1 MYEEAVLIGLGGWV
15 PPGIVSNDD
24 LATHLNTSDEW
35 ITSRTGI
42 KERHVVGVDY
52 STSDLAVRAGQ
63 RALVSAGLRSV
74 DYVIVATT
82 TPDRLCPATA
92 PEVSTRLGMKDTPA
106 FDVSAVCSGFL
117 YALQIGRALI
127 KSGAGGTVLV
137 IGAETFTTLL
147 DPQDRNTRPIFGD
160 GAGAVVLRG
169 GDANEPGALVMIEL
183 HSDGALS
190 ELITVDGGGA
200 KARATGSNA
209 PAHLYMRGRSTF
221 MEAIR
226 HMEDV
231 TTRVVEDSGWDLAS
245 VDYIVG
251 HQANARILSAL
262 AGRLGLAEESAI
274 INITELGNT
283 AGASIPL
290 ALVFGNQSG
299 LLTEGKRVVMP
310 TFGAGATWGAAT
322 LTWPDLKT
330 ISYFDKPRS
339 RDASANRAEAV
350 ILSGTG

>member
-15 PPGIVSNDD
+15 PPGILRNDD
-24 LATHLNTSDEW
+24 LAAHLDTSDEW

-42 KERHVVGVDY
+42 KERRVAGGAY

-63 RALVSAGLRSV
+63 RALDSAGLPSV

-117 YALQIGRALI
+117 YALQIGRSLI
-127 KSGAGGTVLV
+127 KSGAAGTALV
-137 IGAETFTTLL
+137 IGAETFTTLI
-147 DPQDRNTRPIFGD
+147 DPEDRNTRPIFGD

-169 GDANEPGALVMIEL
+169 GDANEQGALVMVEL
-183 HSDGALS
+183 HSDGMLS

-200 KARATGSNA
+200 KARAAGSSA
-209 PAHLYMRGRSTF
+209 PAYVSMQGRSTF

-274 INITELGNT
+274 INIAELGNT

-290 ALVFGNQSG
+290 ALVFGNQAG
-299 LLTEGKRVVMP
+299 LLSAGKRVVMP
-310 TFGAGATWGAAT
+310 AFGAGATWGAAT
-322 LTWPDLKT
+322 LIWPSLT
-330 ISYFDKPRS
+330 TVSYLD
-339 RDASANRAEAV
+339 
-350 ILSGTG
+350 

>member
-15 PPGIVSNDD
+15 PPGIVTNDD
-24 LATHLNTSDEW
+24 LAAHLDTSDEW
-35 ITSRTGI
+35 IRSRTGI
-42 KERHVVGVDY
+42 KERHFAGRDHT
-52 STSDLAVRAGQ
+52 TSDLAVRAGQ
-63 RALVSAGLRSV
+63 RALNSAGLNSV

-117 YALQIGRALI
+117 YALQVGRSLI
-127 KSGAGGTVLV
+127 KSGAGGTALV
-137 IGAETFTTLL
+137 IGAETFSTLL
-147 DPQDRNTRPIFGD
+147 NPDDRNTRPIFGD

-200 KARATGSNA
+200 KARALGSPA
-209 PAHLYMRGRSTF
+209 PAFLQMQGRSTF
-221 MEAIR
+221 MEAVR

-231 TTRVVEDSGWDLAS
+231 TTRVVEDSGWDLSS
-245 VDYIVG
+245 VDFLVG
-251 HQANARILSAL
+251 HQANARILSSL
-262 AGRLGLAEESAI
+262 AERLGLAGESAI
-274 INITELGNT
+274 INIAELGNT

-290 ALVFGNQSG
+290 ALVFGNQTG
-299 LLTEGKRVVMP
+299 LLTAGKRVVMP
-310 TFGAGATWGAAT
+310 AFGAGATWGAAT
-322 LTWPDLKT
+322 LTWPELTT
-330 ISYFDKPRS
+330 ISYF
-339 RDASANRAEAV
+339 E
-350 ILSGTG
+350 

>member
-15 PPGIVSNDD
+15 PPRIVTNND
-24 LATHLNTSDEW
+24 LAAHLDTSDEW

-42 KERHVVGVDY
+42 MERHVAGSDY
-52 STSDLAVRAGQ
+52 STSDLAVQAGQ
-63 RALVSAGLRSV
+63 RALDSAGLHSV

-117 YALQIGRALI
+117 YALQIGRSLI
-127 KSGAGGTVLV
+127 KSGAAQTALV

-147 DPQDRNTRPIFGD
+147 DPDDRNTRPIFGD

-169 GDANEPGALVMIEL
+169 GEANEPGALITIEL

-200 KARATGSNA
+200 KARAEESTA
-209 PAHLYMRGRSTF
+209 PAYLQMQGRSTF
-221 MEAIR
+221 IEAVR
-226 HMEDV
+226 HMEEV
-231 TTRVVEDSGWDLAS
+231 TTRVVQDSGWDLAS

-251 HQANARILSAL
+251 HQANARILSSL
-262 AGRLGLAEESAI
+262 ADRLGLAAESAVV
-274 INITELGNT
+274 NIAETGNT

-290 ALVFGNQSG
+290 ALVFGNQAG
-299 LLTEGKRVVMP
+299 LLTVGKRVVMP
-310 TFGAGATWGAAT
+310 AFGAGAAWGAAT
-322 LTWPDLKT
+322 LTWPHVKT
-330 ISYFDKPRS
+330 VSYL
-339 RDASANRAEAV
+339 E
-350 ILSGTG
+350 